1 MLMVSLPVTVLCP
14 IGASEKLKGPDL
26 LGGVFHL
33 DFWVYPPLTIST
45 SLSISPF
52 PHSLAPCHFQSRWPC
67 LPELLD
73 IVDQSGFLPEDLE
86 LGLRFLS

>member
-1 MLMVSLPVTVLCP
+1 MVPLPVTVLCP

-52 PHSLAPCHFQSRWPC
+52 PHSLAPCHFQSRWPVS
-67 LPELLD
+67 LTIAD
-73 IVDQSGFLPEDLE
+73 WMDHSWT
-86 LGLRFLS
+86 